1 MREFILRL
9 VICGLVTLVAHPAD
23 AQHSRIHLSV
33 DGELGVGDVKYDGG
47 SAVGRMIEFNGGVLT
62 AFSNCGPP
70 NPQAACVHW
79 SQDGQNLGG
88 GPRVYAGSSPV
99 TAMIAFNAGVLT
111 AFSNCGPPNP
121 QAACV
126 HWSQDGQ
133 NLGGGPRAYAG
144 SSFVASILP
153 LGAGILTAFN
163 GLPAPTDPNSCP
175 LPSYCLGVVLMC
187 QKGRLGPGDRCV
199 QGSSEPCGVL
209 PGILV
214 SLTHLMTVRIRSSD
228 SDIFRCMLE
237 HVVDKVLGRALR
249 RRYPVVRCHI
259 V

>member
-47 SAVGRMIEFNGGVLT
+47 SAVGRMIEFNG
-62 AFSNCGPP
+62 
-70 NPQAACVHW
+70 
-79 SQDGQNLGG
+79 
-88 GPRVYAGSSPV
+88 
-99 TAMIAFNAGVLT
+99 GVLT

-199 QGSSEPCGVL
+199 QGSSEPCGV
-209 PGILV
+209 
-214 SLTHLMTVRIRSSD
+214 
-228 SDIFRCMLE
+228 C
-237 HVVDKVLGRALR
+237 LGFSF
-249 RRYPVVRCHI
+249 P
-259 V
+259 